1 MNTKRVSRLRRAP
14 VGVAV
19 SLALAG
25 CTAAAPTPQIVYVTP
40 VPTPSPII
48 IYVTPP
54 PTPTPA
60 LTPSPSASPT
70 PSPTMS
76 PTPTPA
82 PTSAAAACTGTAD
95 NKAFFAKAAG
105 AMNWTVYCAVLPSGW
120 SITEGS
126 YDHAPSG
133 LLKVVYQ
140 HGSQEFQL
148 LEGNLCGLMTGFCG
162 ATGWKSVV
170 ASGGPA
176 AFDHLVGEL
185 YLGVAACAIDVDY
198 GTVHEY
204 MAYGTGL
211 SSSQLIVLAAAIR
224 AVPK

>member
-1 MNTKRVSRLRRAP
+1 MKGRRVSRLRRAP

-19 SLALAG
+19 SMTLAG

-60 LTPSPSASPT
+60 VTPSPSVSPT
-70 PSPTMS
+70 PSPTLS

-105 AMNWTVYCAVLPSGW
+105 AMSWTVYCAVLPSGW
-120 SITEGS
+120 SLTKGS
-126 YDHAPSG
+126 YEKAPDGYLSIAYARGSMEFG
-133 LLKVVYQ
+133 L
-140 HGSQEFQL
+140 H
-148 LEGNLCGLMTGFCG
+148 EGNVCGIVAVGFCSWHSFATVQG
-162 ATGWKSVV
+162 AG
-170 ASGGPA
+170 
-176 AFDHLVGEL
+176 AFDHL
-185 YLGVAACAIDVDY
+185 AAEFYAYGPYFIIDTGY
-198 GTVHEY
+198 GTAHEY
-204 MAYGTGL
+204 MVYGTGMT
-211 SSSQLIVLAAAIR
+211 QAQFVAYAAALR
-224 AVPK
+224 AVPR

>member
-105 AMNWTVYCAVLPSGW
+105 AMSWTVYCAVLPSGW
-120 SITEGS
+120 YITKGS
-126 YDHAPSG
+126 YDNAPNG
-133 LLKVVYQ
+133 VLEVEYQ
-140 HGSQEFQL
+140 HGASQIYL
-148 LEGNLCGLMTGFCG
+148 AEGNLCGLKGSNWCNWQSW
-162 ATGWKSVV
+162 AVHQ
-170 ASGGPA
+170 GPA
-176 AFDHLVGEL
+176 AFDHLAAEL
-185 YLGVAACAIDVDY
+185 YLDAGALHIDTGY
-198 GTVHEY
+198 KTAHEY
-204 MAYGTGL
+204 SVFGFGL
-211 SSSQLIVLAAAIR
+211 SQSQFLAYAAAMQ
-224 AVPK
+224 AVPR